1 MDPRSWDSRIKVRKE
16 KIASCPMEP
25 ICEATDL
32 WRVVFETHW
41 ALLWEMVTLRIYK
54 SVPGRIEA
62 FML

>member
-1 MDPRSWDSRIKVRKE
+1 MDLHSWDSRIKVRKE

-41 ALLWEMVTLRIYK
+41 ALSWEMVTLRIYK
-54 SVPGRIEA
+54 
-62 FML
+62 